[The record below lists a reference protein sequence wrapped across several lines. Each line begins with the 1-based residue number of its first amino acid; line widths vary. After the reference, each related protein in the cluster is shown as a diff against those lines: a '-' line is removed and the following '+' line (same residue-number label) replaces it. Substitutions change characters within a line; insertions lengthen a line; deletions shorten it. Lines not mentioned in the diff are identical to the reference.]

1 MSPGECTANPSVPAP
16 GFPSGVTSIAFLGL
30 MFLSLLGLICF
41 FNTRLCGWLSTE
53 NILGFAVNL
62 LVQLLYLLLNLHLL
76 LPLLSSPPR
85 LLSARVKQELC
96 HLQPCAAAFE
106 TLSEQRLTFIC
117 LM

>member
-1 MSPGECTANPSVPAP
+1 
-16 GFPSGVTSIAFLGL
+16 

-76 LPLLSSPPR
+76 LPLLSSPPGCSLPGLNR
-85 LLSARVKQELC
+85 GSATSSPVQ
-96 HLQPCAAAFE
+96 
-106 TLSEQRLTFIC
+106 QRLKPS
-117 LM
+117 LSRD